1 MAVYLLEI
9 HENLLQTLV
18 PVKYMDVELAYVGG
32 EEGTDVFVGGASIH
46 GELYR
51 HLFHLGPS
59 SGGAG
64 GNQVIHN
71 LDVSSEPYEMRII
84 SNSSA
89 PNHLVIRMYC
99 RSIHGQ
105 TLGILSEYQMMKLAD

>member
-9 HENLLQTLV
+9 HENLLQTFV

-32 EEGTDVFVGGASIH
+32 EEGTDVFVGGASAA

-51 HLFHLGPS
+51 HLFYIGS
-59 SGGAG
+59 MG
-64 GNQVIHN
+64 GNRIIHN
-71 LDVSSEPYEMRII
+71 LDVSSEPYELRII
-84 SNSSA
+84 SNSSS
-89 PNHLVIRMYC
+89 PKHLVIRIYC